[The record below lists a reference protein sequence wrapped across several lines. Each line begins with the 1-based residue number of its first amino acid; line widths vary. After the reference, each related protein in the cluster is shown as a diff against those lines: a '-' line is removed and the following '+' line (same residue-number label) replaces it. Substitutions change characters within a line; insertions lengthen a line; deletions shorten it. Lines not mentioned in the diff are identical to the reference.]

1 MADFIDGPA
10 FDIGRRIEIRGP
22 FSWFALLGPTD
33 DKAAVEDLATELGAV
48 LEDPVRIVQYSGST
62 ERLRSDLQ
70 EPASDAVIISNLEMA
85 DPERWS
91 ALDINRSGFIREG
104 PVVLWL
110 SADGL
115 AQLCTSAPNIRSFL
129 GGSIFHAGVPGDAM
143 TPGERLQRIS
153 SLESHFHISSAEV
166 IERAE
171 AGNLPTEPHF
181 VEWLV
186 LLDRGDLV

>member
-91 ALDINRSGFIREG
+91 ALNQSKWLHSRRTCGLMAFCRWPGATLHFCAKYQKFSRRQYLSRRSPGRRDDAG
-104 PVVLWL
+104 RT
-110 SADGL
+110 L
-115 AQLCTSAPNIRSFL
+115 AKNCESGIAF
-129 GGSIFHAGVPGDAM
+129 
-143 TPGERLQRIS
+143 
-153 SLESHFHISSAEV
+153 SHFQC
-166 IERAE
+166 R
-171 AGNLPTEPHF
+171 GNRT
-181 VEWLV
+181 
-186 LLDRGDLV
+186 G